1 MKDAVNI
8 YCGNNHSFYMNKK
21 GDVFG
26 WGLNNHGQLGIGNR
40 QNTHLPTQI
49 MKLSGMQ
56 VVEMAGGEHH
66 SIALTAEG
74 QVYCWGKNDEGQ
86 CA

>member
-26 WGLNNHGQLGIGNR
+26 WGLNNHG
-40 QNTHLPTQI
+40 
-49 MKLSGMQ
+49 
-56 VVEMAGGEHH
+56 
-66 SIALTAEG
+66 
-74 QVYCWGKNDEGQ
+74 
-86 CA
+86 